1 MYWTCILTKSFTG
14 MFTNIQV
21 LARWPRSTHDSHIF
35 RTSSLCHYLENNHHS
50 LDDGVLLGD
59 SGYACSLFLMTP
71 FNNPRNPSQEAY
83 NTAHTKTRVVIEQT
97 FGRWKRR
104 FHVLHSEVR
113 MAPEKVCLIIGACAV
128 LHNIAILQN
137 EPMEDGEIN
146 LMAEVEHYDGPEQ
159 VLSVRDH
166 VCHTFLCLISVFPQ
180 SRLIPIFFSVREFW
194 INSRKF

>member
-1 MYWTCILTKSFTG
+1 
-14 MFTNIQV
+14 MFTIIV
-21 LARWPRSTHDSHIF
+21 ARWPGSTHDSHIF
-35 RTSSLCHYLENNHHS
+35 RTSRLSRLENNHHS

-59 SGYACSLFLMTP
+59 SGYACSPFLMTP

-83 NTAHTKTRVVIEQT
+83 NTAHTKTRVVIEQN

-137 EPMEDGEIN
+137 EPMED
-146 LMAEVEHYDGPEQ
+146 
-159 VLSVRDH
+159 
-166 VCHTFLCLISVFPQ
+166 F
-180 SRLIPIFFSVREFW
+180 
-194 INSRKF
+194 